1 MEKTLV
7 FIKPDALSQ
16 RAMGSIVALLEKN
29 FRIVALKMLW
39 MNRNQAKRFYSV
51 HKEKSFWEPL
61 VGFISSNPI
70 VVMVLEGRNVIS
82 CVRKMIGDTDPAKSR
97 KGTVRKIY
105 ARDNRHN
112 IIHSSDNKKSAGRE
126 IELFFRRK
134 EIYSW
139 QDRDY
144 HL

>member
-16 RAMGSIVALLEKN
+16 RAMGSVIALLEKN

-51 HKEKSFWEPL
+51 HKEKNFWEPL

-70 VVMVLEGRNVIS
+70 VVMVLEGKNVIS
-82 CVRKMIGDTDPAKSR
+82 RVRKMIGDTDPAKSR

-112 IIHSSDNKKSAGRE
+112 IIHSSDSKKSAGRE
-126 IELFFRRK
+126 IELFFRRE
-134 EIYSW
+134 EIYFW

>member
-7 FIKPDALSQ
+7 FIKPDA
-16 RAMGSIVALLEKN
+16 MGQKVIGSVIALLEKN

-39 MNRNQAKRFYSV
+39 MDRNQAKRFYIV
-51 HKEKSFWEPL
+51 HKGKSFWEPL
-61 VGFISSNPI
+61 VEFISSNPI

-82 CVRKMIGDTDPAKSR
+82 RIRKMIGDTDPVKSR
-97 KGTVRKIY
+97 KGTVRRIY

-112 IIHSSDNKKSAGRE
+112 IIHSSDSKKSAERE
-126 IELFFRRK
+126 IKFFFKRK
-134 EIYSW
+134 EIHSW
-139 QDRDY
+139 QIKDY

>member
-16 RAMGSIVALLEKN
+16 RVIGDVISSLEKN
-29 FRIVALKMLW
+29 FKIVAFKMVWL
-39 MNRNQAKRFYSV
+39 NRNQVKRFYSM
-51 HKEKSFWEPL
+51 HRGKSFWKPL
-61 VGFISSNPI
+61 VEFIASNPI
-70 VVMVLEGRNVIS
+70 TVLVLEGKNVIS
-82 CVRKMIGDTDPAKSR
+82 RVRRVIGHTDPAKSE
-97 KGTVRKIY
+97 KGTVRRIY

-112 IIHSSDNKKSAGRE
+112 IIHSSDSKKSAKRE
-126 IELFFRRK
+126 IGFFFKKR

-139 QDRDY
+139 RGKNY